1 MKKNI
6 FLGTAAFAALC
17 TLAISCVKDP
27 VQAEAAL
34 PQGNVVWGLHES
46 FDSVGK
52 LTSKG
57 WVIKNLSEPMG
68 SSGWRQGRYES
79 AQGMQ
84 YKFNGPVPYIGFPAF
99 RANTAPT
106 DFISVD
112 VSAINGTGNLSAWLI
127 SPQIPMKNGDTLIFY
142 TRTADDA
149 NYPDYTRDRL
159 QVLANFTDG
168 TANVGSS
175 STSTGSFTTVLAD
188 INQNYIENFNG
199 GYPEVWARAR
209 IVINNIPNGVTSTG
223 RFAFRYVGNDAG
235 LQGPNF
241 ASIIGIDELT
251 YKHKG
256 E

>member
-1 MKKNI
+1 MKKN
-6 FLGTAAFAALC
+6 FLLGTAAFAALA

-27 VQAEAAL
+27 VKTEETL
-34 PQGNVVWGLHES
+34 PQGNVVWDLTES

-57 WVIKNLSEPMG
+57 WVIKNLSEPLG

-99 RANTAPT
+99 RATNAPT

-112 VSAINGTGNLSAWLI
+112 VSAVGGTGNISAWLI
-127 SPQIPMKNGDTLIFY
+127 SPVLPMKNGDTLIFY
-142 TRTADDA
+142 TRTADDS

-159 QVLANFTDG
+159 QVRANFTDG
-168 TANVGSS
+168 SANVGNDA
-175 STSTGSFTTVLAD
+175 TSVGSFTTLLAD
-188 INQNYIENFNG
+188 VNSTYIENANG
-199 GYPEVWARAR
+199 GYPENWARAR

-223 RFAFRYVGNDAG
+223 RFAFRYLGTDAG
-235 LQGPNF
+235 LQGPNY

-251 YKHKG
+251 FKHKAQ
-256 E
+256 